1 MIKVLFL
8 NLLLSNSFFSFQKN
22 NDTLEIND
30 INKINLE
37 LLNRKIDSVINEAIS
52 LKAFPGAQILVIKDG
67 NKIVNKNY
75 GFHTYDSLIKV
86 SENSIYDIASL
97 TKVTSST
104 LSLMKLYDKN
114 LFFLEKPLSYYLKTF
129 KKTDK
134 GINQLVENIFNDK
147 KADLGKRSLI
157 SWISPVYL
165 EALRLNQLFLD

>member
-1 MIKVLFL
+1 MIRILLL

-75 GFHTYDSLIKV
+75 GFYFDTRA
-86 SENSIYDIASL
+86 ERA
-97 TKVTSST
+97 
-104 LSLMKLYDKN
+104 
-114 LFFLEKPLSYYLKTF
+114 FF
-129 KKTDK
+129 
-134 GINQLVENIFNDK
+134 
-147 KADLGKRSLI
+147 
-157 SWISPVYL
+157 
-165 EALRLNQLFLD
+165 